1 MLDKVILSL
10 YIYICLYVLTY
21 EGGRM
26 KKRLNLTIDSDIYDA
41 LQELP
46 RKVNISEV
54 VTWVFKILLEDLKK
68 GRELTKEELDDLL
81 KRTAEGKDFQ
91 ERLREHWGPGIE
103 KIDAKIEKIKS
114 TVKPKRGRK

>member
-1 MLDKVILSL
+1 
-10 YIYICLYVLTY
+10 
-21 EGGRM
+21 M

-54 VTWVFKILLEDLKK
+54 VTWVFKILLEDFKK
-68 GRELTKEELDDLL
+68 GGELNKEELDKFL
-81 KRTAEGKDFQ
+81 RNTPWGKDFQ

-103 KIDAKIEKIKS
+103 KIDAKVEKIKGA
-114 TVKPKRGRK
+114 VKPTRRRK

>member
-1 MLDKVILSL
+1 
-10 YIYICLYVLTY
+10 
-21 EGGRM
+21 M

-54 VTWVFKILLEDLKK
+54 ATWVFKIYLEYFKK
-68 GRELTKEELDDLL
+68 GRELTQEELEEFL
-81 KRTAEGKDFQ
+81 RNTAGGKDFQ

-103 KIDAKIEKIKS
+103 KIDANIEKIKS

>member
-1 MLDKVILSL
+1 
-10 YIYICLYVLTY
+10 
-21 EGGRM
+21 M
-26 KKRLNLTIDSDIYDA
+26 KKRLNLTIDSDVYDA

-54 VTWVFKILLEDLKK
+54 VTWVFKILLEDYKK

-81 KRTAEGKDFQ
+81 KRTTGGKDFQ

-114 TVKPKRGRK
+114 AVKPKRGRK

>member
-1 MLDKVILSL
+1 
-10 YIYICLYVLTY
+10 
-21 EGGRM
+21 M

-54 VTWVFKILLEDLKK
+54 VTWVFKILLEDFKK

-91 ERLREHWGPGIE
+91 ERLKKHWGPGID
-103 KIDAKIEKIKS
+103 KIDTKIEKIKS
-114 TVKPKRGRK
+114 AFKPKRGRK